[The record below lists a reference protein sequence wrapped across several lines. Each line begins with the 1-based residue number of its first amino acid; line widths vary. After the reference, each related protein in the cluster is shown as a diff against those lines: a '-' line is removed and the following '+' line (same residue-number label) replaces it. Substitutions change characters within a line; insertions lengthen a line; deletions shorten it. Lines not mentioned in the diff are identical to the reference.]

1 MEPTPD
7 PELTAIYARKSMKG
21 DKKEIT
27 VNRQKRLALDDCEKL
42 GLTVHREN
50 VFVDNGASAWKR
62 NRKRPG
68 WDALIEKARRGEI
81 RHIVECYSKPHV
93 IEKKKS
99 ARAASNASW

>member
-1 MEPTPD
+1 MTRYNAPKRTIQATRGTLTMEPIPD

-62 NRKRPG
+62 KP
-68 WDALIEKARRGEI
+68 EKARVGRADRE
-81 RHIVECYSKPHV
+81 
-93 IEKKKS
+93 S
-99 ARAASNASW
+99 APWR